1 MGIRGIDPV
10 ELEHGLGV
18 EPEDPGHHAGTDRR
32 QAGSPP
38 RGDRVGES
46 RVERVDTP
54 ADLDRRA
61 DRARGR
67 WLIAAL
73 RPTEGRSRP
82 SLCGRPISPPRP
94 PGRSRPSLC
103 CPPISPP
110 RPPGSRSRPSLCCP
124 PISPPR
130 PAGSRSRR
138 RERVVATT
146 AERRAALGWPREPSC
161 PRASPARHHARLVA
175 LVLRCGLALPSGS
188 FRSGGPVRV
197 RTPGLCLFLL
207 LFLILSLSLP
217 GPNSAIFRVFSCP
230 VSSGLACRAS
240 DPARARSGLPR
251 GAWDPAGVRVSGWG
265 TRRALRRDRRVGTR
279 GSGVPSVRASSV
291 RIGARHVGSGAS
303 SVRTDARPVE
313 FRASSADDQSL
324 GRCQIGY

>member
-10 ELEHGLGV
+10 
-18 EPEDPGHHAGTDRR
+18 
-32 QAGSPP
+32 AGSSVRSAPP
-38 RGDRVGES
+38 DGWR
-46 RVERVDTP
+46 
-54 ADLDRRA
+54 
-61 DRARGR
+61 
-67 WLIAAL
+67 
-73 RPTEGRSRP
+73 
-82 SLCGRPISPPRP
+82 
-94 PGRSRPSLC
+94 RSRPSLC
-103 CPPISPP
+103 CRPISPP
-110 RPPGSRSRPSLCCP
+110 RPPGSRSRPSLCCR

-138 RERVVATT
+138 RAPVVATT

-175 LVLRCGLALPSGS
+175 LVLRCWLALPSGS

-197 RTPGLCLFLL
+197 RTPGLCLFLFYF

-230 VSSGLACRAS
+230 VPSGLACRAS
-240 DPARARSGLPR
+240 DPARVRSGLPR
-251 GAWDPAGVRVSGWG
+251 GAWDPARVRVSGRG

-313 FRASSADDQSL
+313 FRASSADDQSP
-324 GRCQIGY
+324 GRCQIGC